1 VGAPNPIAEGF
12 DRASAAKE
20 SITMT
25 ADENVAIMR
34 RAYEAFNTG
43 DIDTL
48 VDLFDDSAAWHL
60 PGRSSM
66 ADDYQGREAT
76 LAYFGQ
82 LAQESG
88 GTFRAELQHLAA
100 EGDTRVVGIQR
111 STADRGG
118 KHLDVADCIVF
129 ELKDGRVTDG
139 REHFEDLYAWDEFWS

>member
-1 VGAPNPIAEGF
+1 
-12 DRASAAKE
+12 
-20 SITMT
+20 MT
-25 ADENVAIMR
+25 ADENVAIMQ
-34 RAYEAFNTG
+34 RAYDAFNSA

-48 VDLFDDSAAWHL
+48 TELFDESAVWHL

-82 LAQESG
+82 LGQETG
-88 GTFRAELQHLAA
+88 GTFRAQLERLV
-100 EGDTRVVGIQR
+100 GDDDDRVVGIQR
-111 STADRGG
+111 STADRNG

-129 ELKDGRVTDG
+129 QLKDGRVTDG

>member
-1 VGAPNPIAEGF
+1 M
-12 DRASAAKE
+12 S
-20 SITMT
+20 

-43 DIDTL
+43 DVDTL
-48 VDLFDDSAAWHL
+48 AELMDEGARWHL

-66 ADDYQGREAT
+66 AGDYQSRDAT

-82 LAQESG
+82 LAQETG
-88 GTFRAELQHLAA
+88 GTFRAELQHMAA
-100 EGDTRVVGIQR
+100 DGDTRVVGIQR
-111 STADRGG
+111 STADRNG

-129 ELKDGRVTDG
+129 ELKDGRMTDG

>member
-1 VGAPNPIAEGF
+1 
-12 DRASAAKE
+12 
-20 SITMT
+20 MT

-34 RAYEAFNTG
+34 RAYEAFNAG
-43 DIDTL
+43 DLDGVADT
-48 VDLFDDSAAWHL
+48 FDESVVWHL

-66 ADDYQGREAT
+66 ADDYKGREAT
-76 LAYFGQ
+76 LAYFTQ
-82 LAQESG
+82 LAQETG

-100 EGDTRVVGIQR
+100 DGDSRVVGIQR

-139 REHFEDLYAWDEFWS
+139 REHFENLYAWDEFWS